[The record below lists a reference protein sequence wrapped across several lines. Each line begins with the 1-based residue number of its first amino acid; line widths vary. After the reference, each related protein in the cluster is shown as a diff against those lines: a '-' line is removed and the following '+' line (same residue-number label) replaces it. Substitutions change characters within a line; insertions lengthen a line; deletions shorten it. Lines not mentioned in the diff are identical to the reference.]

1 MSNTSRLDHEK
12 AESSIPKWVVFS
24 LFFIT
29 TLILVSIIKAYLPL
43 LMSGIAML
51 FVWTQITKEKAEI
64 TFQEENDT
72 RNSNQLNLFH
82 KKHKIGK
89 KYSNRQKLPTE
100 PSGQRRRYLKT
111 INEDERRAA

>member
-12 AESSIPKWVVFS
+12 VESSIPKWVVFS

-43 LMSGIAML
+43 LMSGIGML
-51 FVWTQITKEKAEI
+51 FIWTQITKEKADI
-64 TFQEENDT
+64 QKSSYYEND
-72 RNSNQLNLFH
+72 NQLSLFH
-82 KKHKIGK
+82 KNNKIGK
-89 KYSNRQKLPTE
+89 KYSKRQTLPTE

-111 INEDERRAA
+111 IEEEERRAA